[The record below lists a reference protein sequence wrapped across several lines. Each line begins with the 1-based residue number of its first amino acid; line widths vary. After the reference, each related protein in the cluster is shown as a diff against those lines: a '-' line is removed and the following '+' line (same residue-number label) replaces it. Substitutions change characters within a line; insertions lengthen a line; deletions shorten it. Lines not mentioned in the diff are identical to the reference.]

1 MMALA
6 EPITAINHPAAVAL
20 GMSFEMKHRMKAQ
33 NTAPNTHTKLPFK
46 NSFIISLFIVILKP
60 PD

>member
-20 GMSFEMKHRMKAQ
+20 GIFLLTKHRMKAQ
-33 NTAPNTHTKLPFK
+33 NIAPNTHTKLPFK
-46 NSFIISLFIVILKP
+46 NSFIISLFIVIL
-60 PD
+60 